1 MLPKKNYL
9 TTEDTENTEEIQ
21 WARAHSRCEWG
32 RAKTLQAS
40 LLDFCF
46 FSANPSWLGSSVPI
60 RDIRGYFLSNRT
72 TARQRLLKLTT

>member
-1 MLPKKNYL
+1 MGQGKNSAS
-9 TTEDTENTEEIQ
+9 T
-21 WARAHSRCEWG
+21 
-32 RAKTLQAS
+32 S

-72 TARQRLLKLTT
+72 TERQRHLKLKT